1 VVARQGEFSVAVSAS
16 TLKLTETTADNV
28 PTSVQNRRAAGVANA
43 AAPAAANSFAILEEA
58 QGSAVH
64 LIRIVPIRDSAAT
77 LTRHHA
83 ADSAS
88 PTTVSVA
95 ILKMDSAAVHLIRIV
110 PVSDSAAHSMRQHA
124 ADSVSPPTVRRVR
137 FSALEPVGA
146 KPQLQGAL
154 SLMSAV
160 ELYHSAARVLKLA
173 CALQVWKVP

>member
-1 VVARQGEFSVAVSAS
+1 M
-16 TLKLTETTADNV
+16 
-28 PTSVQNRRAAGVANA
+28 ANA